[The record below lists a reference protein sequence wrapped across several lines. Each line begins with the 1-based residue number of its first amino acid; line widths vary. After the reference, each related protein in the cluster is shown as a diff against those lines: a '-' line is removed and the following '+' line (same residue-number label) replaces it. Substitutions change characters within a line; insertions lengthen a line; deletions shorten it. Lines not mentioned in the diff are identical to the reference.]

1 MLIPENVSES
11 QKQFCS
17 PISKI
22 PSTAVGICGAQ
33 KPPDKTSCGNVL
45 MCQTRSQA
53 IMIPPV
59 SLPSIEM
66 QAGGHQQLFY
76 DKANH

>member
-1 MLIPENVSES
+1 MLLKVKNSFVHQLAKFLPQLLEFVEP
-11 QKQFCS
+11 K
-17 PISKI
+17 
-22 PSTAVGICGAQ
+22 

-66 QAGGHQQLFY
+66 QASGHQQLYY
-76 DKANH
+76 DEANH